1 MITFG
6 FVCLGFLIGNLT
18 GLSSDGVTRALLPPL
33 FAFGGG
39 SAVAFMQKVQ
49 PDVRRRAAAAI
60 VALSLSC
67 LVGVYSGIVVAEYQW
82 LSPDSEK
89 ALEVRVSVGARKYLK
104 EHLISPAKTIDT
116 KLSSGELTAEQ
127 AYDQLH
133 RLLTTETERG
143 KQ

>member
-1 MITFG
+1 MITFA
-6 FVCLGFLIGNLT
+6 FVCLGFLIGNLV
-18 GLSSDGVTRALLPPL
+18 GLSTDGVTRALLPLL

-49 PDVRRRAAAAI
+49 PDDRRRAAAAI

-89 ALEVRVSVGARKYLK
+89 ALAERVSVGSQKYLK
-104 EHLISPAKTIDT
+104 EYLISPAKAIDT

-127 AYDQLH
+127 AYDQLY
-133 RLLTTETERG
+133 RLLTTKPGKG